1 MTYKEDSA
9 VLIQENTD
17 SGTYI
22 SKKYLLDVYPQLVD
36 VATTPGLWGAGR
48 NSYGELGNNSP
59 SNITSSPIQTVAGGI
74 SWLQVSSSCGDD
86 DTGSVSHTAAIKTDG
101 TLWIWG
107 ANDNGQIG
115 KNVLTPVA
123 YSSPIQTVASGTNW
137 KQVACGY
144 NHTAAIKTN
153 GELWMWGANA
163 LGQIG
168 RNSIALLK
176 FSSPIQ
182 TIAVGTNW
190 KQVACGSY
198 HTAAIKTNGELWL
211 WGSHSS
217 MQLGRSMS
225 VASPGSSPMQTT
237 VGGTNWKQVACGK
250 NHTAAIKTNG
260 ELWSWGANGYYQLGI
275 NYATTSTPV
284 QTSVA
289 GTNWRQVACGSS
301 FSAAVKTDGTLWTWG
316 YGVYG
321 QLGNNSTTTSST
333 PVQTALTGTNWK
345 QVACGD
351 YHAAAIKTDGT
362 LWSWGGNSS
371 GQLGNNTYSP
381 SVVASTPVQTIAG
394 GTNWKSVSCGGNHTT
409 AIRDF
414 DEGF

>member
-144 NHTAAIKTN
+144 
-153 GELWMWGANA
+153 
-163 LGQIG
+163 
-168 RNSIALLK
+168 
-176 FSSPIQ
+176 
-182 TIAVGTNW
+182 
-190 KQVACGSY
+190 
-198 HTAAIKTNGELWL
+198 
-211 WGSHSS
+211 
-217 MQLGRSMS
+217 
-225 VASPGSSPMQTT
+225 
-237 VGGTNWKQVACGK
+237 